1 MVDYTTPVTKTF
13 ELQRQSI
20 AQSQQ
25 ALEQTIEFQHRVG
38 EAMVDGFETQESV
51 QRSVVELQQ
60 DAVHSMLDAVEANVP
75 GTEETI
81 VEIRE
86 LLDEQYGELLAN
98 HEEAFEAIV
107 GELDEGIATYDDL
120 TADYLEALDEQVE
133 LLVEAHQELEA
144 QSVDVAEEWGAQL
157 EQLQDQVEDVQ
168 DQVREVQEQAA
179 DAVDIDV
186 EE

>member
-1 MVDYTTPVTKTF
+1 MVDYTTPITKTF

-60 DAVHSMLDAVEANVP
+60 DAVHSMLDAVEVNVP
-75 GTEETI
+75 GTEET
-81 VEIRE
+81 VMEIRE

-133 LLVEAHQELEA
+133 LLVEAHEELET
-144 QSVDVAEEWGAQL
+144 QSVEAAEQVADQVDELEE
-157 EQLQDQVEDVQ
+157 QVEDVQ
-168 DQVREVQEQAA
+168 AQIQEVSEQAA
-179 DAVDIDV
+179 EAV
-186 EE
+186 EA